1 MFYIHIYKIHSN
13 RAEKSGGANTMTT
26 EEYKECI
33 VKMLKDVD
41 DEEKLQLIFYFMH
54 GVFIGAR

>member
-1 MFYIHIYKIHSN
+1 
-13 RAEKSGGANTMTT
+13 MTA

-33 VKMLKDVD
+33 VKMLKGVD

-54 GVFIGAR
+54 GVFMGVK

>member
-1 MFYIHIYKIHSN
+1 
-13 RAEKSGGANTMTT
+13 MTA

-41 DEEKLQLIFYFMH
+41 DEKKLQLVFYFMH

>member
-1 MFYIHIYKIHSN
+1 
-13 RAEKSGGANTMTT
+13 MTA

-33 VKMLKDVD
+33 VKMLKDVN

-54 GVFIGAR
+54 GVFIGKR